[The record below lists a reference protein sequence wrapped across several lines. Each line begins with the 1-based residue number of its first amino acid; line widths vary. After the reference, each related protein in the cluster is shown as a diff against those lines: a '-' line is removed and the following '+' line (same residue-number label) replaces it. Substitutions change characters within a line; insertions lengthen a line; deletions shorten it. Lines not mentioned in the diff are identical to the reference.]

1 MIVIFGGGGQVA
13 QELSRI
19 CTETGVGA
27 RAFTRA
33 EADVAD
39 PDAVARAIATAKADI
54 VVNAAAYTNVD
65 RAETEI
71 GEAMR
76 SNATGPAV
84 LARICADSGLP
95 LIQLSTDYVFDG
107 TKRGAYVETDATA
120 QLGAYG
126 RTKLAGEDAIR
137 ACQPEHIILRTSWV
151 FGAFGHNMLKTVL
164 RLARDRDE
172 LRFVADQHGCPTA
185 SVDIAT
191 AILRVVPRLAARDDL
206 WGTYHFA
213 GGRHDLVRTSPAAR
227 RIRRPNLPGDVPG
240 WFRSPQPT
248 TRRRLADRPIPC
260 STRGASHA
268 SSASGRAPGKSASTK
283 RCGSSSGIPDAAQA
297 RRFIAAKRS
306 SRSSA
311 ERRSRSASPPARRRM
326 KNRPPVLL
334 RSSCGQFR

>member
-120 QLGAYG
+120 PLGAYG

-137 ACQPEHIILRTSWV
+137 ACQPEHDRERGHRHGNPAGRAAAR
-151 FGAFGHNMLKTVL
+151 GARRPVGHVPF
-164 RLARDRDE
+164 RRRASRPGSHFASRA
-172 LRFVADQHGCPTA
+172 ADTQAQFTGRRPR
-185 SVDIAT
+185 VVPIAT
-191 AILRVVPRLAARDDL
+191 AD
-206 WGTYHFA
+206 Y
-213 GGRHDLVRTSPAAR
+213 
-227 RIRRPNLPGDVPG
+227 
-240 WFRSPQPT
+240 PT
-248 TRRRLADRPIPC
+248 
-260 STRGASHA
+260 
-268 SSASGRAPGKSASTK
+268 
-283 RCGSSSGIPDAAQA
+283 
-297 RRFIAAKRS
+297 
-306 SRSSA
+306 
-311 ERRSRSASPPARRRM
+311 PARRPA
-326 KNRPPVLL
+326 NSVLDSG
-334 RSSCGQFR
+334 RFARVFGFRASPW